1 MQYAIFDTGPGFLQW
16 MGEAADPMAAIRELH
31 AESDEYD
38 NDEQDP
44 SEPFIVVYQ
53 LTDQEVTSLDDLLS
67 KGEHIYQDFE
77 DEGHE
82 FSLSQV
88 RQIVGS

>member
-16 MGEAADPMAAIRELH
+16 MGEAADAMGAIRELH
-31 AESDEYD
+31 AESDEFD
-38 NDEQDP
+38 NNEQDP

-53 LTDQEVTSLDDLLS
+53 LTDQEVASLDDLLS

-77 DEGHE
+77 DEGRE

>member
-1 MQYAIFDTGPGFLQW
+1 MQQ
-16 MGEAADPMAAIRELH
+16 R
-31 AESDEYD
+31 
-38 NDEQDP
+38 
-44 SEPFIVVYQ
+44 

-88 RQIVGS
+88 RQIVAS

>member
-16 MGEAADPMAAIRELH
+16 MGEALDAHAAIKALH
-31 AESDEYD
+31 AES
-38 NDEQDP
+38 NDFDHDDQ
-44 SEPFIVVYQ
+44 EPNDAFITVYQ
-53 LTDQEVTSLDDLLS
+53 LTDQEIAALDDLLS
-67 KGEHIYQDFE
+67 KGEHIYQDFA
-77 DEGHE
+77 DEGQE

>member
-1 MQYAIFDTGPGFLQW
+1 MHYAIFDTGPGFLQW
-16 MGEAADPMAAIRELH
+16 MGEAADPLAAIQELH

-44 SEPFIVVYQ
+44 TEPFIVVYQ
-53 LTDQEVTSLDDLLS
+53 LTDQEVALLDDLLS
-67 KGEHIYQDFE
+67 KGEHIYQDFN
-77 DEGHE
+77 DEGNE
-82 FSLSQV
+82 FTLSQV

>member
-88 RQIVGS
+88 RQIVAL

>member
-1 MQYAIFDTGPGFLQW
+1 MQFAIFDTGPGFLQW
-16 MGEAADPMAAIRELH
+16 MGEASDPLEAIKELH
-31 AESDEYD
+31 AESNEYD

-44 SEPFIVVYQ
+44 TEPFIAVYQ
-53 LTDQEVTSLDDLLS
+53 LTDQEVTLLNELLS
-67 KGEHIYQDFE
+67 KGEHIYQDFN

-82 FSLSQV
+82 FTLSQV

>member
-88 RQIVGS
+88 RQIVAS

>member
-88 RQIVGS
+88 RQIAAS

>member
-1 MQYAIFDTGPGFLQW
+1 MHYAIFDTGPGFLQW
-16 MGEAADPMAAIRELH
+16 MGEAADPIAAIQELH

-44 SEPFIVVYQ
+44 AEAFIVVYQ
-53 LTDQEVTSLDDLLS
+53 LTDQEVTLLDDLLS
-67 KGEHIYQDFE
+67 KGEHIYQDFD

-88 RQIVGS
+88 RQIVGT